1 MLSPSIVSFV
11 AFEAILGGAR
21 VLLRGDNTIQNA
33 GIADKELGVA
43 VLYSGK
49 SSYAAGDAVGV
60 ALVNHPGS
68 LVCIAAGA
76 IAPGAIVKRAANG
89 QIAADGFGDNFGI
102 ALLDGSTAAGDYI
115 EVLRDPTVLTTVAD
129 LAVTTAK
136 LAAGAVATAKV
147 AAGAVTGAKL
157 DLTALKTYVVSGV
170 DASVAPEDIAVVGAL
185 ATDRIVSVVDLSTPA
200 ALASAN
206 FTPGAAKIT
215 QAQAAGNLSAKK
227 LLIQTL
233 PIAS

>member
-21 VLLRGDNTIQNA
+21 VLLRSDNSIQNA

-49 SSYAAGDAVGV
+49 SAYALGDAVGV

-68 LVCIAAGA
+68 VVCIAAGN
-76 IAPGAIVKRAANG
+76 IAFGAVIKRAAAG
-89 QIAADGFGDNFGI
+89 QVAADGLGDNFGI
-102 ALLDGSTAAGDYI
+102 ALADASAGDYV
-115 EVLRDPTVLTTVAD
+115 EALRDPTVLATVAD
-129 LAVTTAK
+129 SSVTTAK
-136 LAAGAVATAKV
+136 VAP
-147 AAGAVTGAKL
+147 GAVTGAKL
-157 DLTALKTYVVSGV
+157 NLAALKTYVVAGV
-170 DASVAPEDIAVVGAL
+170 DASVAPADIAVAGVVV
-185 ATDRIVSVVDLSTPA
+185 TDRIVSVVDLSTPA
-200 ALASAN
+200 ALAIAN

-215 QAQAAGNLSAKK
+215 QAQAGGNLSAKK